1 MLQAMNTGH
10 DGSLTTL
17 HANSPEDV
25 VDRMITMVRYAVNL
39 PVDAIEA
46 QIGNAFHYIVQV
58 SRGSDGSRFLQAI
71 AEVVYDRRKRV
82 VSIERVFERES
93 FSDKGAWKRVPALV
107 DEVRSHPSAFPIPV
121 EELDVWEGEVFGR

>member
-1 MLQAMNTGH
+1 MNTGH

-71 AEVVYDRRKRV
+71 AEVVYDRRERV

-93 FSDKGAWKRVPALV
+93 FSDEGAWKRVPALV